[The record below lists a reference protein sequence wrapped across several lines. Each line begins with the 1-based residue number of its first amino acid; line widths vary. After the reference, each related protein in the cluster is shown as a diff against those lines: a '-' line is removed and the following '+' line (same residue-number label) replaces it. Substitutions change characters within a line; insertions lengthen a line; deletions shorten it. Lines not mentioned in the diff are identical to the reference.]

1 MKPLILLATLTLA
14 SQPLPAAMVKVIFG
28 KANTPTM
35 TELQPGSPLITSS
48 KSHSEMALKNGIVR
62 AGSNTTVRV
71 SSEDNINL
79 DSGLTLVASKPRFFR
94 RSINVQ
100 TPAHQLK
107 VKGTA
112 QIYHDPGRSIRVAV
126 IEGKMTVS
134 LNSLSREQITLQAGQ
149 VLIIN
154 PTDSELPEPFE
165 VDLNRLVSSA
175 QLLADQFESLPTLD
189 LVRDASLR
197 QSNER
202 TITSSDTHSQSYSHD
217 PADSGDL
224 YARPEELVHFE
235 VSEDIDDLDN
245 DGDPDDGLFDELDDL
260 DDMDDTDD
268 PDDNDHDFDPGQSDD
283 PDPSD
288 PDPGSGGD
296 DPG

>member
-1 MKPLILLATLTLA
+1 MKPLTLLLTIGTLA
-14 SQPLPAAMVKVIFG
+14 SQPLSAAMVKVVFG
-28 KANTPTM
+28 KANTPAM
-35 TELQPGSPLITSS
+35 TELQPGSPFTTSS
-48 KSHSEMALKNGIVR
+48 KSHSEMALKNGVVR

-71 SSEDNINL
+71 SSEDNISL
-79 DSGLTLVASKPRFFR
+79 DNGLTLVASKPRFFR

-202 TITSSDTHSQSYSHD
+202 ATSSSDTQAQSYAHD

-235 VSEDIDDLDN
+235 ASDDIDDLDN
-245 DGDPDDGLFDELDDL
+245 DGDPDDGLFDDL

-268 PDDNDHDFDPGQSDD
+268 PDDNDPDFDPGQSDD

-288 PDPGSGGD
+288 PDPGSGGN
-296 DPG
+296 DPD